1 MPAVP
6 PSPSGC
12 HEKDPLPELNVGK
25 TEYTLGAAEGRTATV
40 SFNTN
45 VEWALSVSYEGSETD
60 WLTATPTSGTPGENT
75 LELTA
80 KENDGDTTRT
90 AYVDFLFGEKR
101 QRLNIT
107 QTGATNLAPLFDPE
121 FARILKEKGYIP
133 DAEKILPKD
142 IAGITAL
149 DVSWPY
155 PKGGPLSSL
164 KGIEYFESLE
174 RLYCYSNQLTALDV
188 SQNTRLEYLDCSY
201 NPGDGISVFP
211 VTAWFGN
218 DAIPSDFTKGSWTY
232 GDRTIY
238 IDYRKAE

>member
-12 HEKDPLPELNVGK
+12 HEKDPLPELNVGQ
-25 TEYTLGAAEGRTATV
+25 TEYTLGAAEGRIATV

-45 VEWALSVSYEGSETD
+45 VEWTLSVSYEGTDTD
-60 WLTATPTSGTPGENT
+60 WLTATPTSGMPGENT

-80 KENDGDTTRT
+80 KENDGDATRT
-90 AYVDFLFGEKR
+90 AYVDFLFGEKT

-218 DAIPSDFTKGSWTY
+218 DAIPSDFTEGSWTY
-232 GDRTIY
+232 GDKTIT